1 MRFPRPLTRLL
12 ACVAL
17 TCAAG
22 PAVSAQLYK
31 WVDERGVTN
40 YSNQPPADPNTVKKV
55 APVEGSLSVYSPD
68 PALTR
73 AVAAFQQENNRGLA
87 ARVDYLERQLEVERL
102 ARQYAAAMTPP
113 PAPCA
118 NGDCYGSYGGSYYPA
133 GGGGFFPIVG
143 QKHKRLVPAQ
153 LPVGVTAGNV
163 AAATG
168 GGFIP
173 GQSALATS
181 LAPPRPAQ
189 IRLPLEPARAPRS
202 R

>member
-1 MRFPRPLTRLL
+1 MRLPALISLL
-12 ACVAL
+12 VATL
-17 TCAAG
+17 AMAGSPPSAA
-22 PAVSAQLYK
+22 AQLYK

-40 YSNQPPADPNTVKKV
+40 YSNQPPADPNKVKNV

-87 ARVDYLERQLEVERL
+87 ARVDYLERQLEIERL

-113 PAPCA
+113 PVPCA

-163 AAATG
+163 NG
-168 GGFIP
+168 MSGIIP
-173 GQSALATS
+173 GQSALAAS

-189 IRLPLEPARAPRS
+189 VRMGLEPARVS